1 MSKVAIKGAD
11 TGTGI
16 FTLESPATNTDRTL
30 VLPDEAGTIITT
42 AGVPASAMPAGSV
55 LQMVSYLTATQ
66 ASQVLNGTDQ
76 IVNGITKQITPL
88 GNNSKFLVTVRWF
101 GEVSN
106 AWDTPFNIHMDGVRV
121 NIDGQG
127 RGYGLAMPQIS
138 YALSNDNNSTPETLN
153 MSTLVSTSSVIGTP
167 ITFSL
172 VADTQGTNTMWT
184 NRCYSISAINFERGT
199 SEIIVTEIKG

>member
-1 MSKVAIKGAD
+1 MSNIAVKGAT
-11 TGTGI
+11 TGTGT
-16 FTLESPATNTDRTL
+16 FTLESPATNTDRVL

-66 ASQVLNGTDQ
+66 ASQVLNETDQ
-76 IVNGITKQITPL
+76 VVNGITKQITPL

-106 AWDTPFNIHMDGVRV
+106 NWDTCFNIHMDGTRV

-127 RGYGLAMPQIS
+127 RGYGLAMGAIS
-138 YALSNDNNSTPETLN
+138 YALSNDNDSTPETLN

-184 NRCYSISAINFERGT
+184 NRCFNATSTKEKGT
-199 SEIIVTEIKG
+199 SEIIITEIRG

>member
-1 MSKVAIKGAD
+1 MSKVVIAGD
-11 TGTGI
+11 TSGTGT
-16 FTLESPATNTDRTL
+16 FTISSPNSNTDRTL
-30 VLPDEAGTIITT
+30 VLPDEAGTVLTS

-76 IVNGITKQITPL
+76 VVNGITKQITPL

-106 AWDTPFNIHMDGVRV
+106 AWDTTFNIHMDSTRV
-121 NIDGQG
+121 NINGQG
-127 RGYGLAMPQIS
+127 RGYGLAMPQQS
-138 YALSNDNNSTPETLN
+138 SAVGNDNNSTPETLN

-172 VADTQGTNTMWT
+172 VADTQATNTMWT
-184 NRCYSISAINFERGT
+184 NRCYSISAVNFERST
-199 SEIIVTEIKG
+199 SEIIITEIKG

>member
-1 MSKVAIKGAD
+1 MSKVAIQGAV
-11 TGTGI
+11 TGTGV
-16 FTLESPATNTDRTL
+16 FTLASPATNTDRVLT
-30 VLPDEAGTIITT
+30 LPDEAGTVLTS

-66 ASQVLNGTDQ
+66 ASQVLDGTDQ
-76 IVNGITKQITPL
+76 VVNGITKQITPL

-101 GEVSN
+101 GEVSA
-106 AWDTPFNIHMDGVRV
+106 AWETPFNIHMDGTRV
-121 NIDGQG
+121 NINGQG
-127 RGYGLAMPQIS
+127 RGYGLGMPNLS
-138 YALSNDNNSTPETLN
+138 YYLSDNNSTPETLN

-184 NRCYSISAINFERGT
+184 NRCFSASGANYERGT

>member
-1 MSKVAIKGAD
+1 MSKVVIAGDASG
-11 TGTGI
+11 TGT
-16 FTLESPATNTDRTL
+16 FTISAPNGNTDRTL
-30 VLPDEAGTIITT
+30 VLPDEAGTVLTS
-42 AGVPASAMPAGSV
+42 AGVPSSAMPAGGV

-76 IVNGITKQITPL
+76 VVNGITKQITPL

-127 RGYGLAMPQIS
+127 RGYGLGIPNQSSAVG
-138 YALSNDNNSTPETLN
+138 NDNNSTPETLN